1 MTVIAVAGGTGGVG
15 KTIVEKLLDSKF
27 DIVVLS
33 RSVKQDLSSQNIQN
47 VQINYEDIS
56 SMARVLERHNVHT
69 IISAIGLVS
78 DETSQ
83 SQLNLIEAAEKS
95 ASTKRFIP
103 SEYSFVQTTELL
115 PIDPS
120 IQYWLDAADS
130 LKASDLQYTR
140 VVPGFF
146 MDYWGMPHVQTHL
159 QPFTFGIDISSGTAA
174 IPGDGNNVIC
184 MTYTYDM
191 ATYLVKAL
199 DLDEWPEFTVIVGDE
214 VTYNQVLGMAEE
226 FTSKHIA
233 RPYLRYTRILIGIS
247 ETGKKFKVTYD
258 SLAQIKTGDV
268 TVPPQPEGMECST
281 DELKEVTA
289 LVSRLTVNNVFQLPG
304 DRLNTRFPEVK
315 PITMRQFLH
324 NAWNRHRA

>member
-1 MTVIAVAGGTGGVG
+1 MTVIAVAGGAGGVG

-27 DIVVLS
+27 GVVVLS
-33 RSVKQDLSSQNIQN
+33 RSVKQDLPSQNIQN
-47 VQINYEDIS
+47 VQINYEDIP
-56 SMARVLERHNVHT
+56 SMARVLERHNIHT
-69 IISAIGLVS
+69 VISAIGLVS

-103 SEYSFVQTTELL
+103 SEYSFIQTTELL

-120 IQYWLDAADS
+120 IQYWLDAADR
-130 LKASDLQYTR
+130 LKASGLQYTR
-140 VVPGFF
+140 VIPGFF

-159 QPFTFGIDISSGTAA
+159 QPFTFGIDIFSGTAA

-226 FTSKHIA
+226 FT
-233 RPYLRYTRILIGIS
+233 
-247 ETGKKFKVTYD
+247 GKKFKVTYD
-258 SLAQIKTGDV
+258 SLEQIKTGHV
-268 TVPPQPEGMECST
+268 TVPPQPEGIEYST
-281 DELKEVTA
+281 DELKEATA

-315 PITMRQFLH
+315 PVTMRQFLH
-324 NAWNRHRA
+324 NAWNRNSA

>member
-15 KTIVEKLLDSKF
+15 KTIVEKLVDSKF

-33 RSVKQDLSSQNIQN
+33 RGVKKDLSSQNIQN
-47 VQINYEDIS
+47 VQINYEDIP
-56 SMARVLERHNVHT
+56 SMARVLEQHNIHT

-120 IQYWLDAADS
+120 IQYWLDAADR
-130 LKASDLQYTR
+130 LKASGLQYTR
-140 VVPGFF
+140 VIPGFF
-146 MDYWGMPHVQTHL
+146 MDYWGMPHIQTHL

-226 FTSKHIA
+226 FT
-233 RPYLRYTRILIGIS
+233 
-247 ETGKKFKVTYD
+247 GKKFKVTYD
-258 SLAQIKTGDV
+258 SLERIKTGDV
-268 TVPPQPEGMECST
+268 TVPPQPEGIEYSS

-324 NAWNRHRA
+324 NAWNRNSA

>member
-1 MTVIAVAGGTGGVG
+1 MTIITLAGGTGGVG
-15 KTIVEKLLDSKF
+15 KTIVEKLLESKF

-33 RSVKQDLSSQNIQN
+33 RSGKQDSASQNIQN
-47 VQINYEDIS
+47 VQINYDDIP
-56 SMARVLERHNVHT
+56 SMVHELERHDVHT
-69 IISAIGLVS
+69 IISTIGLTS

-95 ASTKRFIP
+95 RSTKRFIP
-103 SEYSFVQTTELL
+103 SEYSFVQTPELL
-115 PIDPS
+115 QIDPS
-120 IQYWLDAADS
+120 IQYWLDAADR
-130 LKASDLQYTR
+130 LKASGLQYTR
-140 VVPGFF
+140 VIPGFF

-159 QPFTFGIDISSGTAA
+159 HPFTFGIDIASGTAA

-199 DLDEWPEFTVIVGDE
+199 DLDEWPELSVIVGDE

-226 FTSKHIA
+226 FT
-233 RPYLRYTRILIGIS
+233 
-247 ETGKKFKVTYD
+247 GKKFNVTYD
-258 SLAQIKTGDV
+258 SLEKIMSGDV
-268 TVPPQPEGMECST
+268 TVPPQPEGMEYSSN
-281 DELKEVTA
+281 EVKETTA

-315 PITMRQFLH
+315 PVTMRKLLH
-324 NAWNRHRA
+324 SAWNRNSV

>member
-27 DIVVLS
+27 DFVVLS
-33 RSVKQDLSSQNIQN
+33 RVKRDFVSQSIQN
-47 VQINYEDIS
+47 VQINYDDIA
-56 SMARVLERHNVHT
+56 SMTHELERHNIHT

-83 SQLNLIEAAEKS
+83 SQLNLIKAAEKS
-95 ASTKRFIP
+95 VSTKRFIP
-103 SEYSFVQTTELL
+103 REYSFVQTTELL
-115 PIDPS
+115 SVDPS

-130 LKASDLQYTR
+130 LKVSGLQYTR
-140 VVPGFF
+140 IIPGFF
-146 MDYWGMPHVQTHL
+146 MDYWGMPHVKTHL

-199 DLDEWPEFTVIVGDE
+199 DLEEWPEFSVIVGDE

-226 FTSKHIA
+226 I
-233 RPYLRYTRILIGIS
+233 
-247 ETGKKFKVTYD
+247 TGKKFKVQYD
-258 SLAQIKTGDV
+258 SLEQIKTGDV
-268 TVPPQPEGMECST
+268 TVPPQPVGMECSS
-281 DELKEVTA
+281 DEIKEMTA
-289 LVSRLTVNNVFQLPG
+289 LVSSLTVNNVFQLPD

-324 NAWNRHRA
+324 NAWNRNSA

>member
-27 DIVVLS
+27 DFVVLS
-33 RSVKQDLSSQNIQN
+33 RVKRDFVSQSIQN
-47 VQINYEDIS
+47 VQINYDDIA
-56 SMARVLERHNVHT
+56 SMTHELERHNIHT

-83 SQLNLIEAAEKS
+83 SQLNLIKAAEKS
-95 ASTKRFIP
+95 VSTKRFIP
-103 SEYSFVQTTELL
+103 REYSFVQTTELL
-115 PIDPS
+115 SVDPS

-130 LKASDLQYTR
+130 LKGSGLQYTR
-140 VVPGFF
+140 IIPGFF
-146 MDYWGMPHVQTHL
+146 MDYWGMPHVKTHL

-199 DLDEWPEFTVIVGDE
+199 DLEEWPEFSVIVGDE

-226 FTSKHIA
+226 I
-233 RPYLRYTRILIGIS
+233 
-247 ETGKKFKVTYD
+247 TGKKFKVQYD
-258 SLAQIKTGDV
+258 SLEQIKTGDV
-268 TVPPQPEGMECST
+268 TVPAASGNGMFIGRNQRDDCVGEQSHSQQCLSI
-281 DELKEVTA
+281 A
-289 LVSRLTVNNVFQLPG
+289 G
-304 DRLNTRFPEVK
+304 
-315 PITMRQFLH
+315 
-324 NAWNRHRA
+324 

>member
-27 DIVVLS
+27 DVVVLS
-33 RSVKQDLSSQNIQN
+33 RSQGLSSQNIQN
-47 VQINYEDIS
+47 VQINYEDIP
-56 SMARVLERHNVHT
+56 SMARVLERHNIHT

-103 SEYSFVQTTELL
+103 SEYSFVQTTDLL

-120 IQYWLDAADS
+120 IQYWLDAADR
-130 LKASDLQYTR
+130 LKACGLQYTR
-140 VVPGFF
+140 VIPGFF
-146 MDYWGMPHVQTHL
+146 MDYWGMPHIQTHL
-159 QPFTFGIDISSGTAA
+159 QPFTFGIDISSGAAA

-191 ATYLVKAL
+191 ATYLVKVL

-226 FTSKHIA
+226 FT
-233 RPYLRYTRILIGIS
+233 
-247 ETGKKFKVTYD
+247 GKKFKVTYD
-258 SLAQIKTGDV
+258 SLEQIKSGDV
-268 TVPPQPEGMECST
+268 TVPPQPEGMEYSS
-281 DELKEVTA
+281 DELKEATA

-315 PITMRQFLH
+315 PITMRQFLQ
-324 NAWNRHRA
+324 NAWNRNSA

>member
-33 RSVKQDLSSQNIQN
+33 RSVKPDLSSQNIQN
-47 VQINYEDIS
+47 VQINYEDIP

-69 IISAIGLVS
+69 IVSAIGLVS

-120 IQYWLDAADS
+120 IQYWLDAADR
-130 LKASDLQYTR
+130 LKASGLQYTR
-140 VVPGFF
+140 VIPGFF
-146 MDYWGMPHVQTHL
+146 MDYWGMPHVQTRL

-199 DLDEWPEFTVIVGDE
+199 DLDEWPEFSVIVGDE

-226 FTSKHIA
+226 FTA
-233 RPYLRYTRILIGIS
+233 
-247 ETGKKFKVTYD
+247 KKFKATYD
-258 SLAQIKTGDV
+258 SLAQIKSGDV

-324 NAWNRHRA
+324 NTWNRNRA

>member
-1 MTVIAVAGGTGGVG
+1 MSFHA
-15 KTIVEKLLDSKF
+15 
-27 DIVVLS
+27 
-33 RSVKQDLSSQNIQN
+33 
-47 VQINYEDIS
+47 NYVFNL
-56 SMARVLERHNVHT
+56 AR
-69 IISAIGLVS
+69 
-78 DETSQ
+78 
-83 SQLNLIEAAEKS
+83 
-95 ASTKRFIP
+95 
-103 SEYSFVQTTELL
+103 LL

-120 IQYWLDAADS
+120 IQYWLDAADR
-130 LKASDLQYTR
+130 LKASALQYTR

-159 QPFTFGIDISSGTAA
+159 QPFTFGIDIPSGTAA

-191 ATYLVKAL
+191 AVYLVKVL
-199 DLDEWPEFTVIVGDE
+199 ELDEWPEFSVVVGDE
-214 VTYNQVLGMAEE
+214 VTYNQLLAMAEE
-226 FTSKHIA
+226 FTGKHIQC
-233 RPYLRYTRILIGIS
+233 PYLRYTRSLKIIC

-258 SLAQIKTGDV
+258 SLEQIKTGDV
-268 TVPPQPEGMECST
+268 TVPPQPEGTEGSS

-324 NAWNRHRA
+324 NAWNRNSA

>member
-33 RSVKQDLSSQNIQN
+33 RSVKQDFASQNIQN
-47 VQINYEDIS
+47 VQINYDDIP
-56 SMARVLERHNVHT
+56 SMARVLERHNIHT

-120 IQYWLDAADS
+120 IQYWLDAADR
-130 LKASDLQYTR
+130 LKASALQYTR
-140 VVPGFF
+140 VIPGFF

-159 QPFTFGIDISSGTAA
+159 QPFTFGIDIPSGTAA

-191 ATYLVKAL
+191 AVYLVKAL
-199 DLDEWPEFTVIVGDE
+199 DLDDWPEFSVIVGDE
-214 VTYNQVLGMAEE
+214 VTYNQLLAMAEE
-226 FTSKHIA
+226 FT
-233 RPYLRYTRILIGIS
+233 
-247 ETGKKFKVTYD
+247 GKEFKVTYD
-258 SLAQIKTGDV
+258 NPEQIKTGDV
-268 TVPPQPEGMECST
+268 TVPPQPEGTECSS
-281 DELKEVTA
+281 DELKEVTS

-324 NAWNRHRA
+324 DAWNRNSA

>member
-1 MTVIAVAGGTGGVG
+1 MLTYN
-15 KTIVEKLLDSKF
+15 LL
-27 DIVVLS
+27 
-33 RSVKQDLSSQNIQN
+33 R
-47 VQINYEDIS
+47 
-56 SMARVLERHNVHT
+56 
-69 IISAIGLVS
+69 
-78 DETSQ
+78 
-83 SQLNLIEAAEKS
+83 
-95 ASTKRFIP
+95 
-103 SEYSFVQTTELL
+103 LL

-120 IQYWLDAADS
+120 IQYWLDAADR
-130 LKASDLQYTR
+130 LKASGLQYTR
-140 VVPGFF
+140 VIPGFF

-159 QPFTFGIDISSGTAA
+159 QPFAFGIDISSGTAA

-214 VTYNQVLGMAEE
+214 VTYNQVLSMAEE
-226 FTSKHIA
+226 FTGKHIA
-233 RPYLRYTRILIGIS
+233 RPCLRKTHNLIIIS
-247 ETGKKFKVTYD
+247 EIGKKFKVTYD
-258 SLAQIKTGDV
+258 SLEQIKTGDV
-268 TVPPQPEGMECST
+268 TVPPQPEGIESSS

-324 NAWNRHRA
+324 NAWNKNGA

>member
-1 MTVIAVAGGTGGVG
+1 
-15 KTIVEKLLDSKF
+15 
-27 DIVVLS
+27 
-33 RSVKQDLSSQNIQN
+33 
-47 VQINYEDIS
+47 
-56 SMARVLERHNVHT
+56 
-69 IISAIGLVS
+69 
-78 DETSQ
+78 
-83 SQLNLIEAAEKS
+83 
-95 ASTKRFIP
+95 
-103 SEYSFVQTTELL
+103 
-115 PIDPS
+115 
-120 IQYWLDAADS
+120 
-130 LKASDLQYTR
+130 
-140 VVPGFF
+140 

-226 FTSKHIA
+226 FTGKHIA
-233 RPYLRYTRILIGIS
+233 RPYLRYTRDLILIS

-258 SLAQIKTGDV
+258 SLERIKTGDV
-268 TVPPQPEGMECST
+268 TVPPQPEGIEYSS

-324 NAWNRHRA
+324 NAWNRNRA

>member
-33 RSVKQDLSSQNIQN
+33 RSVKQDLSSQKIQN
-47 VQINYEDIS
+47 VQINYEDIP
-56 SMARVLERHNVHT
+56 SMACVLERHNIHT

-103 SEYSFVQTTELL
+103 SEYSFIQTTELL

-120 IQYWLDAADS
+120 IQYWLDAADR
-130 LKASDLQYTR
+130 LKASGLQYTR
-140 VVPGFF
+140 VIPGFF

-226 FTSKHIA
+226 FT
-233 RPYLRYTRILIGIS
+233 
-247 ETGKKFKVTYD
+247 GKKFKVTYD
-258 SLAQIKTGDV
+258 SLERIKTGDV
-268 TVPPQPEGMECST
+268 TVPPQPEGIEYSS

-324 NAWNRHRA
+324 NAWNRNSA

>member
-33 RSVKQDLSSQNIQN
+33 RSVKQDFASQNIQN
-47 VQINYEDIS
+47 VQINYDDIP
-56 SMARVLERHNVHT
+56 SMARALEQHNIHT

-78 DETSQ
+78 DEASQ

-103 SEYSFVQTTELL
+103 SEYSFIQTTELL

-120 IQYWLDAADS
+120 IQYWLDAADR
-130 LKASDLQYTR
+130 LKASGLQYTR
-140 VVPGFF
+140 IIPGFF
-146 MDYWGMPHVQTHL
+146 MDYWGMPHVLTHL
-159 QPFTFGIDISSGTAA
+159 QPFTFGIDISSRTAA

-191 ATYLVKAL
+191 AVYVVKLL
-199 DLDEWPEFTVIVGDE
+199 DLDEWPEFSVIVGDE
-214 VTYNQVLGMAEE
+214 ITYNQLLGMLEE
-226 FTSKHIA
+226 FTGKHIA
-233 RPYLRYTRILIGIS
+233 CHYLTCTGSLTIIF
-247 ETGKKFKVTYD
+247 ETAEKFKVTYD
-258 SLAQIKTGDV
+258 SLEQIKTGDV
-268 TVPPQPEGMECST
+268 TVPPQPEGMECSS
-281 DELKEVTA
+281 DELKEMTA

-315 PITMRQFLH
+315 PITMRQLLH
-324 NAWNRHRA
+324 M

>member
-15 KTIVEKLLDSKF
+15 KTIVEKLIDSKF

-33 RSVKQDLSSQNIQN
+33 RSVKQDFASQNIQI
-47 VQINYEDIS
+47 VQINYDDIP
-56 SMARVLERHNVHT
+56 SMARVLEQHNIHT

-83 SQLNLIEAAEKS
+83 SQLNLIEAAEAS

-103 SEYSFVQTTELL
+103 SEYSFVQTPELL

-120 IQYWLDAADS
+120 IQYWLDAADR
-130 LKASDLQYTR
+130 LKASGLKYTR
-140 VVPGFF
+140 VIPGFF

-191 ATYLVKAL
+191 AIYLVKAL
-199 DLDEWPEFTVIVGDE
+199 SLDEWPEFSVIVGDE

-226 FTSKHIA
+226 FT
-233 RPYLRYTRILIGIS
+233 
-247 ETGKKFKVTYD
+247 GKKFKVTYD
-258 SLAQIKTGDV
+258 NLEQIKTGDV
-268 TVPPQPEGMECST
+268 TVPPQPEGIEYSS

-304 DRLNTRFPEVK
+304 DRLNSLFLDVK
-315 PITMRQFLH
+315 PITMRQLLH
-324 NAWNRHRA
+324 NAWKRNSV

>member
-27 DIVVLS
+27 DFVVLS
-33 RSVKQDLSSQNIQN
+33 RVKRDFVSQSIQN
-47 VQINYEDIS
+47 VQINYDDIA
-56 SMARVLERHNVHT
+56 SMTHELERHNIHT

-83 SQLNLIEAAEKS
+83 SQLNLIKAAEKS
-95 ASTKRFIP
+95 VSTKRFIP
-103 SEYSFVQTTELL
+103 REYSFVQTTELL
-115 PIDPS
+115 SVDPS

-130 LKASDLQYTR
+130 LKGSGLQYTR
-140 VVPGFF
+140 IIPGFF
-146 MDYWGMPHVQTHL
+146 MDYWGMPHVKTHL

-199 DLDEWPEFTVIVGDE
+199 DLEEWPEFSVIVGDE

-226 FTSKHIA
+226 I
-233 RPYLRYTRILIGIS
+233 
-247 ETGKKFKVTYD
+247 TGKKFKVQYD
-258 SLAQIKTGDV
+258 SLEQIKTGDV
-268 TVPPQPEGMECST
+268 TVPPQPVGMECSS
-281 DELKEVTA
+281 DEIKEMTA
-289 LVSRLTVNNVFQLPG
+289 LVSSLTVNNVFQLPD

-324 NAWNRHRA
+324 NAWNRNSA

>member
-15 KTIVEKLLDSKF
+15 KTIVEKLLDSNF
-27 DIVVLS
+27 DIIVLS
-33 RSVKQDLSSQNIQN
+33 RSVKQEFASQNIQN
-47 VQINYEDIS
+47 VQINYDDIP
-56 SMARVLERHNVHT
+56 SMTHDLEQHNIHT

-103 SEYSFVQTTELL
+103 SEYSFVQTTDLL

-120 IQYWLDAADS
+120 IQYWLDAADR
-130 LKASDLQYTR
+130 LEASGLQYTR
-140 VVPGFF
+140 VIPGFF

-159 QPFTFGIDISSGTAA
+159 QPLTFGIDISSGTAA

-191 ATYLVKAL
+191 ASYLVKAL
-199 DLDEWPEFTVIVGDE
+199 DLDEWPDFSVIVGDE

-226 FTSKHIA
+226 FT
-233 RPYLRYTRILIGIS
+233 
-247 ETGKKFKVTYD
+247 GKKFKVTYD
-258 SLAQIKTGDV
+258 SLEQINTGDV
-268 TVPPQPEGMECST
+268 TVPPQPEGLEYSS

-289 LVSRLTVNNVFQLPG
+289 LVSRLTVSNVFQLPD

-324 NAWNRHRA
+324 DAWTRNSA

>member
-33 RSVKQDLSSQNIQN
+33 RSVKQDLSSQHIQN
-47 VQINYEDIS
+47 VQINYQDIP
-56 SMARVLERHNVHT
+56 SMARVLEQHNIHT

-120 IQYWLDAADS
+120 IQYWLDAADH
-130 LKASDLQYTR
+130 LRASGLQYTR
-140 VVPGFF
+140 VIPGFF

-226 FTSKHIA
+226 FT
-233 RPYLRYTRILIGIS
+233 
-247 ETGKKFKVTYD
+247 GKKFKVTYD
-258 SLAQIKTGDV
+258 SLEQIKTGDV
-268 TVPPQPEGMECST
+268 TVPPQPEGMEYSS

-304 DRLNTRFPEVK
+304 ARLNTRFPEVK

-324 NAWNRHRA
+324 NAWNRNRA